1 MTVIVEFNPDTYD
14 ELFAD
19 VLVDYPGLLEN
30 LRQDFLEYAE
40 SDGERLPNYF
50 GKVSAYMQPYAAMQ
64 AGLMHIHIA
73 MPPDTFPEKLP
84 QHDRKCSFNPQRDAA
99 LVYTQG
105 ELDDKHYSLIALLHP
120 GAHGLAS
127 DPKVMNR
134 LIAAAKHFR
143 DQY

>member
-1 MTVIVEFNPDTYD
+1 MTVIVEFNPDIYD

-40 SDGERLPNYF
+40 SDGERLPNCF

-73 MPPDTFPEKLP
+73 MPPDTFPENCRNMIESVHLTRKGMLP
-84 QHDRKCSFNPQRDAA
+84 WSIRRANWTTNTTP
-99 LVYTQG
+99 
-105 ELDDKHYSLIALLHP
+105 
-120 GAHGLAS
+120 
-127 DPKVMNR
+127 
-134 LIAAAKHFR
+134 
-143 DQY
+143 

>member
-19 VLVDYPGLLEN
+19 VLVDHPGLLEN
-30 LRQDFLEYAE
+30 LRQDFIDYAE
-40 SDGERLPNYF
+40 SNGYRLPNYF
-50 GKVSAYMQPYAAMQ
+50 GKVSAYMQPYAAEQ

-73 MPPDTFPEKLP
+73 MPPDTFPVNLP
-84 QHDRKCSFNPQRDAA
+84 QHARKCPFNPQKDAA

-105 ELDDKHYSLIALLHP
+105 ELDDNHYSLIALLHP
-120 GAHGLAS
+120 GAHSLARDS
-127 DPKVMNR
+127 KVMSR
-134 LIAAAKHFR
+134 LIAAAKRFR